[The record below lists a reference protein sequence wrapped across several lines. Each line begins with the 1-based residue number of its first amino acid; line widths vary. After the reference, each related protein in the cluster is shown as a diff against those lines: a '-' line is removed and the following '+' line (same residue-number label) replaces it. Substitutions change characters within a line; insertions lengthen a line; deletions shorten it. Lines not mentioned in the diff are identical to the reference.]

1 MSFLNYHHLRYFW
14 ATVKEGGVTR
24 ASRTLNVTQPTVSSQ
39 IRELEDVLEQPLLN
53 RDSQKLVLTEAGQ
66 ICFRY
71 AEKIFEL
78 GRDMVEEL
86 NGHPPD
92 KPYGLSVGLANSVP
106 KLLAH
111 RLLQP
116 ALGLPGLTRVQCF
129 EDRLEHLVD
138 ELVSDHLDLVIADT
152 PLPPVRKHRIY
163 NHLLGESS
171 VLFFATERLSAST
184 RRNFPRS
191 LDGAPM
197 LLPTENTSL
206 RRVLDVWFAGRGV
219 TPDIVGEF
227 EDPALMKVFGEAGA
241 GVFPA
246 LAAVEADVRRMCDVR
261 VVGPADGVVERFY
274 AISAERRVRHPGVAA
289 IADGAKYR
297 LLT

>member
-24 ASRTLNVTQPTVSSQ
+24 ASRKLNVTQPTVSSQ
-39 IRELEDVLEQPLLN
+39 IRELEDVLDRPLLN
-53 RDSQKLVLTEAGQ
+53 RDSQKLMLTEAGQ
-66 ICFRY
+66 ICYRY

-78 GRDMVEEL
+78 GRDMVDEL
-86 NGHPPD
+86 KGHASD
-92 KPYGLSVGLANSVP
+92 KPFGLTVGLANSVP

-116 ALGLPGLTRVQCF
+116 ALGLATVTRVQCF
-129 EDRLEHLVD
+129 EDRLENLID
-138 ELVSDHLDLVIADT
+138 ELVGHHLDLVIADT
-152 PLPPVRKHRIY
+152 PLPPMRKHRVY

-171 VLFFATERLSAST
+171 VLFFATERLSAGT

-191 LDGAPM
+191 LEGVPM
-197 LLPTENTSL
+197 LLPTQNTAL
-206 RRVLDVWFAGRGV
+206 RRTLDGWFASHGI
-219 TPDIVGEF
+219 TPEIVGEF

-289 IADGAKYR
+289 IADGARYR

>member
-1 MSFLNYHHLRYFW
+1 MPFLNYHHLRYFW

-24 ASRTLNVTQPTVSSQ
+24 ASRKLNVTQPTVSSQ

-53 RDSQKLVLTEAGQ
+53 RDTQKLVLTEAGQ

-78 GRDMVEEL
+78 GGDLVDEIK
-86 NGHPPD
+86 GHPPD
-92 KPYGLSVGLANSVP
+92 KPYSLRVGLANSVP

-116 ALGLPGLTRVQCF
+116 ALGLAALKGVQCF
-129 EDRLEHLVD
+129 EDRLDSLVD
-138 ELVSDHLDLVIADT
+138 ELLSHHLDLVIADT
-152 PLPPVRKHRIY
+152 PVPPIRKHRLY

-171 VLFFATERLSAST
+171 VLFFATERLSASA
-184 RRNFPRS
+184 RRNYPKS
-191 LDGAPM
+191 LDDVPL
-197 LLPTENTSL
+197 LLPTQNTSL
-206 RRVLDVWFAGRGV
+206 RRALDAWFAQKGV
-219 TPDIVGEF
+219 TPNIVGEF

-261 VVGPADGVVERFY
+261 VLGAIDGVVERFY